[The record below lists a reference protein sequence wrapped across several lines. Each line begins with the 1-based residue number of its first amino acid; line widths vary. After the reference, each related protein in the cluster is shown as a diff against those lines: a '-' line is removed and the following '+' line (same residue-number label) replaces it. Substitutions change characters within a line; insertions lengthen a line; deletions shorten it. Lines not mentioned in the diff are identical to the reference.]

1 MYKLSSYIFE
11 KFKITKKTKAISI
24 DPNKDYYIITFL
36 SKCADLSDKNII
48 YQSTDKSN
56 REVAYIYSKEE
67 LLKKYKS
74 RELFDFYVF
83 KLEDKYKDRLY
94 ELEEGTLD
102 LETIRNGAR
111 LITIS
116 KIPKS

>member
-1 MYKLSSYIFE
+1 MYKLSPYIFE
-11 KFKITKKTKAISI
+11 KFKITQKTKGTDI
-24 DPNKDYYIITFL
+24 DPDKDYYIITFL
-36 SKCADLSDKNII
+36 SKCDDLSDTHII

-67 LLKKYKS
+67 LLKKYNDGD
-74 RELFDFYVF
+74 LFDFYVF
-83 KLEDKYKDRLY
+83 KLEDKYKNRLY

-102 LETIRNGAR
+102 LNTIRAEEK